1 MARSCAVWPLAGSY
15 CCSGRKVGLPD
26 RREPWRVPAP
36 VGKSSNYISSLLLG
50 RPQRHLTQV
59 VRSHHLDRVRPLPWR
74 RAPQSTD
81 YCGARRDGR
90 LGRGAASSLRTKS
103 ARFLHRRGCCGIF
116 STTVRRS
123 IARRTTLV
131 TNAGQPAAATPI
143 GRSFWRAGTA
153 DAEVPAG
160 KSALLDLQ
168 PFPRIPDA
176 APHGPGA
183 PRVGASMRGHR
194 ATNNSVPIVTELERT
209 SESDFGAPLPAPEG
223 HIGRLDQHAQL
234 LAIDVAL
241 FRHRTAASRQV
252 IALAAEW
259 LIFSAPGQ
267 RPLVAS
273 WTERRLRPVVA
284 SGPDDL
290 RAMRLM

>member
-1 MARSCAVWPLAGSY
+1 MRF
-15 CCSGRKVGLPD
+15 GLGIRPSLTI
-26 RREPWRVPAP
+26 
-36 VGKSSNYISSLLLG
+36 SSNLVAPTPMYSAACIRDRPRGARDGGRQLTEFRLTEIGAISSPP
-50 RPQRHLTQV
+50 R
-59 VRSHHLDRVRPLPWR
+59 LPWDNLDNR
-74 RAPQSTD
+74 P
-81 YCGARRDGR
+81 
-90 LGRGAASSLRTKS
+90 
-103 ARFLHRRGCCGIF
+103 
-116 STTVRRS
+116 RS

-153 DAEVPAG
+153 NAEMPAG

-183 PRVGASMRGHR
+183 PRVGATMRGHR
-194 ATNNSVPIVTELERT
+194 ATNNSVPIVTALDRT

-234 LAIDVAL
+234 IAIDIAL
-241 FRHRTAASRQV
+241 FRRRTAASHQV

-259 LIFSAPGQ
+259 LIFSAPGK
-267 RPLVAS
+267 RPLMAS